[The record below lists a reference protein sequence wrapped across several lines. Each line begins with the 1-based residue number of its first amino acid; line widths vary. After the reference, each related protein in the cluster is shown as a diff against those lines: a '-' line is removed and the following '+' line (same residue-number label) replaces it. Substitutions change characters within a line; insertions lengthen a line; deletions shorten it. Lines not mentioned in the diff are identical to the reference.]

1 MKWSVQQLNKL
12 ANKPY
17 EFNLSLDYS
26 TLAENVDDIISI
38 DIVKVSGVIIKI
50 ENDTFQIKYHIE
62 APLVLQCALTLEPV
76 NYIFSED
83 YDDIFSKIEGDEVF
97 LIENNTIDLYEAVWS
112 NIIIDKPL
120 AVHHP
125 NAYEILESRGIVL
138 GEMPKLDEDEEI
150 IYEDDGTKV
159 NDNSN
164 K

>member
-26 TLAENVDDIISI
+26 ALAENVDDIISI
-38 DIVKVSGVIIKI
+38 DIVKVNGVIIKI

-76 NYIFSED
+76 DYIFSED

-159 NDNSN
+159 NDDSN

>member
-12 ANKPY
+12 TVKPY
-17 EFNLSLDYS
+17 EFDLSFDFTS
-26 TLAENVDDIISI
+26 LAEGVEDIISI
-38 DIVKVSGVIIKI
+38 DIVKVTGVIIKI

-76 NYIFSED
+76 DYLFSED

-120 AVHHP
+120 TVHHP

-138 GEMPKLDEDEEI
+138 GEMPKLDEDEVI
-150 IYEDDGTKV
+150 IYEDDGTKA
-159 NDNSN
+159 NENN